1 MKLTKLGLENV
12 QGMTGTFH
20 FKDVTV
26 ITGGNGSGK
35 TTLVKAIRFALA
47 GELPVLGKA
56 GRSTWRMASDQTK
69 DGKMQIGL
77 QTDTGLHVTHTWDRK
92 DGKVSYNAS
101 IPAEVKWPA
110 AMLDFRTFLGMR
122 AADQAEALFNLC
134 PNKVGKGEAISKIL
148 EVTTFNP
155 DVSNEVLDE
164 LSKELQALAP
174 KGKLQEWLAE
184 SITHITNKAKTAK
197 QESES
202 AAASLRSHQ
211 ASRPESVKDPTDE
224 LAEATKERD
233 KLNRSIV
240 NITAAWR
247 DYERKKAV
255 YENTLTSLNQTLI
268 DQKQRIT
275 DYRKNEEQAVE
286 AVKSATKCVHCGS
299 DGEQFHE
306 SKVMTIAAIHRE
318 AETKVDVVRD
328 GIAETKQAIEALVKP
343 KLPDTTATAVTKQ
356 INDLNVRITEL
367 QTQKAAFDAAST
379 WTTRRDELEREAAR
393 KAITYEALNKAG
405 KVLAAW
411 REEQIA
417 DGIKKSLK
425 VANRITEPFGMTIE
439 WNGELGEFGRYRD
452 KSWVS
457 LDTFSGSEEQI
468 AFAGL
473 AATVCAKTPL
483 RIIIMDEMG
492 RFTADRKKQVCD
504 VMAQMIKDGIID
516 QFIGVDV
523 KGGLNPRTI
532 ASVNSCIEID

>member
-1 MKLTKLGLENV
+1 MKLTKLGLTNV
-12 QGMTGTFH
+12 QGMTGTFN

-26 ITGGNGSGK
+26 IVGGNGSGK

-69 DGKMQIGL
+69 DGKMQISL
-77 QTDTGLHVTHTWDRK
+77 QTDTGLHVTHTWDRNG
-92 DGKVSYNAS
+92 GKVSYNAS
-101 IPAEVKWPA
+101 IPAEVKWPS
-110 AMLDFRTFLGMR
+110 AMLDFRTFLSMR

-134 PNKVGKGEAISKIL
+134 PSKIGKGDAISKIL

-155 DVSNEVLDE
+155 DVSNAALDE
-164 LSKELQALAP
+164 LSRELQALKAQ
-174 KGKLQEWLAE
+174 KLQDWLTA
-184 SITHITNKAKTAK
+184 SITHITDKAKTAK
-197 QESES
+197 QESDI

-211 ASRPESVKDPTDE
+211 ASRPESVKDPTAE
-224 LAEATKERD
+224 LAEATKDRD

-240 NITAAWR
+240 SITVAWR

-255 YENTLTSLNQTLI
+255 YDNTLNSLNQTLI
-268 DQKQRIT
+268 DQRQRIT

-286 AVKSATKCVHCGS
+286 AVKSATKCSHCGS
-299 DGEQFHE
+299 DGEQFKE
-306 SKVMTIAAIHRE
+306 SKEKTIATIHSD
-318 AETKVDVVRD
+318 ADTNVAAVRN
-328 GIAETKQAIEALVKP
+328 GMAETKQAIEALVKP
-343 KLPDTTATAVTKQ
+343 KMPDTTATAITKQ

-379 WTTRRDELEREAAR
+379 WTARRDDLDRESAR

-439 WNGELGEFGRYRD
+439 WNSELGEFGRYRD

-504 VMAQMIKDGIID
+504 VMARMIKDGIID

-532 ASVNSCIEID
+532 ASVNACIEID

>member
-12 QGMTGTFH
+12 QGMTGNFH

-47 GELPVLGKA
+47 GELPVLGKS

-77 QTDTGLHVTHTWDRK
+77 QTDTGLHVTHSWDRK

-110 AMLDFRTFLGMR
+110 AMLDFRTFLSMR

-134 PNKVGKGEAISKIL
+134 PNKAGKGDAISKIL

-155 DVSNEVLDE
+155 DVSNAVLDQ
-164 LSKELQALAP
+164 LSTELQAIAP
-174 KGKLQEWLAE
+174 KAKLQEWLAE
-184 SITHITNKAKTAK
+184 SITHIANKAKTAK
-197 QESES
+197 QESDG

-211 ASRPESVKDPTDE
+211 ASRPESVKDPTKE
-224 LAEATKERD
+224 LDEATKERD
-233 KLNRSIV
+233 KLTASIAK
-240 NITAAWR
+240 ITRAWR
-247 DYERKKAV
+247 EYER
-255 YENTLTSLNQTLI
+255 
-268 DQKQRIT
+268 
-275 DYRKNEEQAVE
+275 EQAVYDNKLATHQTALKALQQRVTTYRSDE
-286 AVKSATKCVHCGS
+286 ERNAQKAKDATKCPHCGS
-299 DGEQFHE
+299 DGDQFKE
-306 SKVMTIAAIHRE
+306 SKAKTIAAIHSDADINVQFTNGE
-318 AETKVDVVRD
+318 IDKTQKEID
-328 GIAETKQAIEALVKP
+328 ALVKP
-343 KLPDTTATAVTKQ
+343 KKPSETATAVTRQ

-379 WTTRRDELEREAAR
+379 WATRRDELEREAAR
-393 KAITYEALNKAG
+393 KAITYEVLSKAG

-417 DGIKKSLK
+417 DGIKKALK

-439 WNGELGEFGRYRD
+439 WHSELGEFGRYRD

-492 RFTADRKKQVCD
+492 RFTSDRKKQVCD

-523 KGGLNPRTI
+523 KGGLNPRAI
-532 ASVNSCIEID
+532 ASVNACIEID

>member
-1 MKLTKLGLENV
+1 
-12 QGMTGTFH
+12 
-20 FKDVTV
+20 
-26 ITGGNGSGK
+26 
-35 TTLVKAIRFALA
+35 
-47 GELPVLGKA
+47 
-56 GRSTWRMASDQTK
+56 MASDQTK
-69 DGKMQIGL
+69 DGKMQISL
-77 QTDTGLHVTHTWDRK
+77 QTDTGLHVTHTWDRNG
-92 DGKVSYNAS
+92 GKVSYNAS
-101 IPAEVKWPA
+101 IPAEVKWPS
-110 AMLDFRTFLGMR
+110 AMLDFRTFLSMR

-134 PNKVGKGEAISKIL
+134 PGKVGKGDAITKIL

-155 DVSNEVLDE
+155 DVSNQVLDE
-164 LSKELQALAP
+164 LSKELQTLTQ
-174 KGKLQEWLAE
+174 KSQKLQDWLTA
-184 SITHITNKAKTAK
+184 SITHIANKAKIAK
-197 QESES
+197 QESDS
-202 AAASLRSHQ
+202 AAALLRSHQ
-211 ASRPESVKDPTDE
+211 DSRPESVKDPTAE
-224 LAEATKERD
+224 LTEATKERD

-240 NITAAWR
+240 SITAAWR

-255 YENTLTSLNQTLI
+255 YDNTLNSLNQTLI
-268 DQKQRIT
+268 DQRQRIT

-286 AVKSATKCVHCGS
+286 VVKSATKCAHCGS
-299 DGEQFHE
+299 DGEQFNE
-306 SKVMTIAAIHRE
+306 SKVMTIAAIHRD
-318 AETKVDVVRD
+318 ADTNVAAVRN
-328 GIAETKQAIEALVKP
+328 GMAETKQAIEALVKP
-343 KLPDTTATAVTKQ
+343 KMPDTTATAITKQ

-379 WTTRRDELEREAAR
+379 WTARRDELDREAAR

-439 WNGELGEFGRYRD
+439 WNSELGEFGRYRD

-504 VMAQMIKDGIID
+504 VMARMIKDGIID

-532 ASVNSCIEID
+532 ASVNACIEID